1 MMRQQLDATQRAL
14 GDRHPHTLVSLS
26 NLASFLEGMGRH
38 AESEPLLREEVI
50 LHPSISHP

>member
-50 LHPSISHP
+50 PHPSISHP